1 MYERE
6 NNQSIGYR
14 AATSK
19 WPSSSLSRFRPV
31 AKGSLT
37 KTAKRGHPASA
48 DKNGFVDRVASPP
61 NGPET
66 SVIPQLPT
74 VRVVLN
80 GTGLR
85 VISDQ

>member
-66 SVIPQLPT
+66 SVIPNSRQS
-74 VRVVLN
+74 VVLN

>member
-48 DKNGFVDRVASPP
+48 DKNGFVDRVASPA

-66 SVIPQLPT
+66 SVIPNSRQS
-74 VRVVLN
+74 VVLN